1 MAVIT
6 AAKSATHSACDCSV
20 NADCQAIT
28 PTLLSLS
35 RSHTHKHTPLV
46 SVRPNYRI
54 AEDWSIDQI
63 SALIVSLSMEHFVRN
78 HYKLKPTWADTPSRG
93 CVTSKNLLISEETNN
108 SQKAEAVWTKMQ
120 EENVIPRER
129 TLRMVADILRNNGEE
144 VPFEVPEVKEKTAC
158 L

>member
-1 MAVIT
+1 MIV
-6 AAKSATHSACDCSV
+6 V
-20 NADCQAIT
+20 L
-28 PTLLSLS
+28 TLIVKPLPPLYFHS
-35 RSHTHKHTPLV
+35 RSNTHKHTPLV

-78 HYKLKPTWADTPSRG
+78 HYKPIWADTPSRG
-93 CVTSKNLLISEETNN
+93 CVTSKNLMISEETND